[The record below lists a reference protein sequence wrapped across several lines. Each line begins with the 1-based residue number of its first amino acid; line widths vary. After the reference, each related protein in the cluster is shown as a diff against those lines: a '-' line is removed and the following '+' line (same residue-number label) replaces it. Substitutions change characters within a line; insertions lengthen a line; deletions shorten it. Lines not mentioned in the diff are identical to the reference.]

1 MTDRNDQEKKSKK
14 KIIILIAS
22 IAVVLIAALLVYLF
36 SSRIT
41 ATTMRVLRM
50 EGEVS
55 LEDAGKAKTVTENLR
70 LKSNNALS
78 TAVKSL
84 VSIGLDD
91 TKIVTLDEKSRSEF
105 VQSGKQLELKLT
117 DGSLFFEVSK
127 PLEDDETMDI
137 KTSTMI
143 VGIRGTSGWVSVEE
157 HESLII
163 TDGVVHVTGTNP
175 VTGEVKEIDVASG
188 QKISVYLY
196 NDRTVDSIEFFLE
209 EITEHE
215 LPQFLIERLR
225 EDPELTDKVCSE
237 TDWDKP
243 YIMGEDEDEDDLPH
257 VSVDEENNADDTDI
271 TSDGSGSS
279 ETPEEEA
286 IAEELPLEADALA
299 QADVPENKTDP
310 ETEAARSRI
319 VFTDP
324 NTGIITLD
332 DGTLFDP
339 LFYAL
344 TNPDVVA
351 KYGTDP
357 AALLAHWLSIGKNEG
372 RPPIAPPTP
381 TPTPT
386 PTPALVSAEETS
398 ESEDEEEDK
407 SSSSTPTPT
416 PAPTATA
423 TPTPT
428 PTQVTPQPSTATVDS
443 SNYFDP
449 TNTST
454 QTYEIST
461 ASGTTHGQ
469 INASNPGSKPS
480 TTIYG
485 AADVVLPLTVSDG
498 NNTYTFDQL
507 SDFSW
512 NYCGGGRV
520 GNNGGNSIN
529 EGDFSVTTQSGYKM
543 TNYHPAPSVANNP
556 NGYQFSVTDPS
567 GNETFYSGET
577 DAMNAIP

>member
-1 MTDRNDQEKKSKK
+1 
-14 KIIILIAS
+14 
-22 IAVVLIAALLVYLF
+22 
-36 SSRIT
+36 
-41 ATTMRVLRM
+41 
-50 EGEVS
+50 
-55 LEDAGKAKTVTENLR
+55 
-70 LKSNNALS
+70 
-78 TAVKSL
+78 
-84 VSIGLDD
+84 
-91 TKIVTLDEKSRSEF
+91 
-105 VQSGKQLELKLT
+105 
-117 DGSLFFEVSK
+117 
-127 PLEDDETMDI
+127 
-137 KTSTMI
+137 
-143 VGIRGTSGWVSVEE
+143 
-157 HESLII
+157 
-163 TDGVVHVTGTNP
+163 
-175 VTGEVKEIDVASG
+175 
-188 QKISVYLY
+188 
-196 NDRTVDSIEFFLE
+196 
-209 EITEHE
+209 
-215 LPQFLIERLR
+215 
-225 EDPELTDKVCSE
+225 
-237 TDWDKP
+237 
-243 YIMGEDEDEDDLPH
+243 
-257 VSVDEENNADDTDI
+257 VDEENNDDVTDN
-271 TSDGSGSS
+271 TTE
-279 ETPEEEA
+279 ETDPAVTVEEEVIPDA
-286 IAEELPLEADALA
+286 QPLETEIS
-299 QADVPENKTDP
+299 DVAKTPENKTDP
-310 ETEAARSRI
+310 ETEAAKKRI
-319 VFTDP
+319 VSTDP

-372 RPPIAPPTP
+372 RPPIATPTP
-381 TPTPT
+381 TSTPT

-428 PTQVTPQPSTATVDS
+428 PTQVSPQPSTATVDS

-498 NNTYTFDQL
+498 SNTYTFDQL

-520 GNNGGNSIN
+520 GNNGGSSIN
-529 EGDFSVTTQSGYKM
+529 EGNFSVTTQSGYKM

-567 GNETFYSGET
+567 GYETFYSGET